1 MTSLNKNKVKIKSQD
16 VEVFYNKFQALY
28 EINMDVEENRVTAL
42 IGPSGCGKST
52 FLRTLNRLNELIPG
66 TEVKGQVFL
75 DGQPIYSQD
84 VDVVAL
90 RKKWAWYSKSPRYFP
105 CLFMIML
112 PTILEYTVLRINMI
126 WTVSCITVRRQLTFG
141 MK

>member
-75 DGQPIYSQD
+75 DGQPIYSRD

-90 RKKWAWYSKSPRYFP
+90 RKKSGHGIPKALGISHVY
-105 CLFMIML
+105 L
-112 PTILEYTVLRINMI
+112 
-126 WTVSCITVRRQLTFG
+126 
-141 MK
+141 

>member
-75 DGQPIYSQD
+75 DGQPIYSRD
-84 VDVVAL
+84 VDVVA
-90 RKKWAWYSKSPRYFP
+90 F
-105 CLFMIML
+105 FIQ
-112 PTILEYTVLRINMI
+112 IVGN
-126 WTVSCITVRRQLTFG
+126 
-141 MK
+141 